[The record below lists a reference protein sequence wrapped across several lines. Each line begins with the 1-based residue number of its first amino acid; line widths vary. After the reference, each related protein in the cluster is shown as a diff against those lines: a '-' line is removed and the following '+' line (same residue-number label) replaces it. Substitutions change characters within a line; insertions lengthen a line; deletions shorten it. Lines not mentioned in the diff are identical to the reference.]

1 LARNRRDSAMA
12 VRAKYA
18 PLFSYLQPC
27 LRLFTGARSPKVST
41 MEQFYGWFS
50 RTIFPNQEFAADAVI
65 SKGDGMGKVEEC
77 VQSLLRS

>member
-1 LARNRRDSAMA
+1 
-12 VRAKYA
+12 
-18 PLFSYLQPC
+18 
-27 LRLFTGARSPKVST
+27 

-65 SKGDGMGKVEEC
+65 SKGDGVGKLEEC